1 MEITLGLSRESNN
14 ALYLSK
20 PILMRVGYAN
30 IICIIH
36 RSRGMEIKEI
46 LTPKNMLIALGTIV
60 IAMSLWG
67 MTHGDEWA
75 EFGWGEDNVLA
86 HDEAYEEMW
95 ALHLMPLGVMAI
107 VTALVVT
114 GKELAKVA
122 MLSPLV
128 LVNMIGGMLILTN
141 DNGYGGTP
149 TGVSAALAGLMM
161 LGTVLTCVSGFMHKD
176 GESEAESVE

>member
-1 MEITLGLSRESNN
+1 
-14 ALYLSK
+14 
-20 PILMRVGYAN
+20 
-30 IICIIH
+30 
-36 RSRGMEIKEI
+36 
-46 LTPKNMLIALGTIV
+46 
-60 IAMSLWG
+60 MSLWG

-75 EFGWGEDNVLA
+75 EIGWGEDNVLA

-122 MLSPLV
+122 MFAPLV
-128 LVNMIGGMLILTN
+128 LVNMLGGMLILTN

-149 TGVSAALAGLMM
+149 TGINAALAGLMM
-161 LGTVLTCVSGFMHKD
+161 LATILTCVSGFMHKGD
-176 GESEAESVE
+176 TEEAGE